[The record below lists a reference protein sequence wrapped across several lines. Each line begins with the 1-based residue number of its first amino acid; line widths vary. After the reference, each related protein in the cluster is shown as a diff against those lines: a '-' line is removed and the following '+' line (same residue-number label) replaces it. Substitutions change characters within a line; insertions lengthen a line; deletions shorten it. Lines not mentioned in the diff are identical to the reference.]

1 MKDIPDGSVDL
12 VLTDPPYGTTAC
24 KWDTVIPFEPLW
36 EQYNRERKKKIMSDV
51 ERITWAHQDARRME
65 DEMKKMDEQEKPS
78 KRKIALHGCFFL
90 MGTALAVAMM
100 LFSEQRFADGLA
112 LVGCSLFFLGAA
124 LAFED

>member
-1 MKDIPDGSVDL
+1 
-12 VLTDPPYGTTAC
+12 
-24 KWDTVIPFEPLW
+24 
-36 EQYNRERKKKIMSDV
+36 MSDV

-65 DEMKKMDEQEKPS
+65 DEMKKMDEQEKQS

-100 LFSEQRFADGLA
+100 LFSEQRVADGLA